1 MIKKFNKT
9 SLSWTIIISVLV
21 ILIGAISL
29 TNAKGLAN
37 NSIPQ
42 EDNNDLSSAEV
53 VQEES
58 KIEEEINAEVVENN
72 ENVAIEEKQESSNIP
87 NNFPQQ
93 PQVLVEV
100 DMEIVEAD
108 QKQVDEGH
116 SPWQLSPF
124 AVTQTFVG
132 VQMYPEGIEGEF
144 PIDVEDMKITY
155 ETNDETIV
163 EVNKEDCPIARV
175 YLKRLV
181 RQDEDGIWT
190 VIGYDPK
197 E

>member
-9 SLSWTIIISVLV
+9 SLSWTIIITALV
-21 ILIGAISL
+21 IVIGAISL

-37 NSIPQ
+37 DSSSKG
-42 EDNNDLSSAEV
+42 DNVELLPAPV
-53 VQEES
+53 TQEES
-58 KIEEEINAEVVENN
+58 KIEQENNDELVENN
-72 ENVAIEEKQESSNIP
+72 EDVATDVSQEDSDIP

-93 PQVLVEV
+93 PQVLVDV

-116 SPWQLSPF
+116 SPWQLSPL

-132 VQMYPEGIEGEF
+132 LQMYPDGIEGDF
-144 PIDVEDMKITY
+144 PVDVEDMKITY
-155 ETNDETIV
+155 ETNEETIV
-163 EVNKEDCPIARV
+163 EINKEESPIARV

-181 RQDEDGIWT
+181 KQDEDGIWT

-197 E
+197 